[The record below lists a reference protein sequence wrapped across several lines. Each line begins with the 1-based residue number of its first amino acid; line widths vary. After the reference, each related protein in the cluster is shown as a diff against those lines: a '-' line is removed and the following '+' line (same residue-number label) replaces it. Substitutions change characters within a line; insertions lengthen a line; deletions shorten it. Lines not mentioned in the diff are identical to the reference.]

1 MPTSSFRAKAMST
14 NQRGFTLIELLVVIA
29 IIGIIAAIAIPGLI
43 RARMSGNEASAIAT
57 VRAVSSANVAY
68 QAVCGGYAVSF
79 NTLLSN
85 GYLPVPLTGAVPV
98 KSGYQFT
105 MATGNGGV
113 PAGTGVGMCV
123 GAQSA
128 FFSTAMP
135 VSATAGV
142 RSFALREPGTIFQD
156 ALGAAIPDPPA
167 VGGNVTVLQ

>member
-1 MPTSSFRAKAMST
+1 MPT
-14 NQRGFTLIELLVVIA
+14 NQRGFTLIELLVVVA
-29 IIGIIAAIAIPGLI
+29 IIGIIAAIAIPGLV
-43 RARMSGNEASAIAT
+43 RARMAGNEASAIST

-68 QAVCGGYAVSF
+68 QAVCGGYAIAF
-79 NTLLSN
+79 NTLATN
-85 GYLPVPLTGAVPV
+85 RYLPEPLTGAVPV

-105 MATGNGGV
+105 IATGNGGV
-113 PAGTGVGMCV
+113 PAGSGVGMCV

-156 ALGAAIPDPPA
+156 VIGGAIPDPPV
-167 VGGNVTVLQ
+167 VGGNVSVLNQ